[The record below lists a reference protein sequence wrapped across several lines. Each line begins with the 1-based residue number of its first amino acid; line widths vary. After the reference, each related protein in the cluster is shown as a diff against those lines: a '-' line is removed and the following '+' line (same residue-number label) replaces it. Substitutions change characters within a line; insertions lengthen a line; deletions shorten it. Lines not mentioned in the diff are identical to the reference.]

1 MEAFIEPLRE
11 LAEFD
16 EISSRICR
24 NEGLVQVAGCV
35 ESQKAHFIYGLS
47 GLFPYRLILAPDEQ
61 RAKQLYE
68 DYRFYDRNVCYYPAK
83 DLLFF
88 QADIHG
94 NLLIKQRMQVIRSML
109 EQEEVTVVTSVDGC
123 MDCLIPLKSIYENL
137 IHLEAG
143 STIDLEEL
151 ERRLSWLGY
160 ERVSQV
166 ESSGQFAVRGGI
178 LDVYSLTE
186 ENPWRIEMWGDEVD
200 SIRSFDAYS
209 QRSIENLE
217 KITAKTSCLI
227 CSAFKSIKIR
237 NRKP

>member
-94 NLLIKQRMQVIRSML
+94 NLLIKQR
-109 EQEEVTVVTSVDGC
+109 
-123 MDCLIPLKSIYENL
+123 
-137 IHLEAG
+137 
-143 STIDLEEL
+143 
-151 ERRLSWLGY
+151 
-160 ERVSQV
+160 
-166 ESSGQFAVRGGI
+166 
-178 LDVYSLTE
+178 
-186 ENPWRIEMWGDEVD
+186 
-200 SIRSFDAYS
+200 
-209 QRSIENLE
+209 
-217 KITAKTSCLI
+217 KIGRAHV
-227 CSAFKSIKIR
+227 
-237 NRKP
+237 